1 MKDSIEWMLK
11 RSDLYKESSM
21 LNWYPKIKDLKI
33 PQPDTY
39 IVKIPYKNLIEMIDG
54 KQLPDKYVT
63 LIENSADILGYPLFL
78 RTDNSSQKH
87 QWNKTCFVKSGDDL
101 EQQILNLLDNNGAC
115 DLVDNAIILRLYIPM
130 FSLFKAFS
138 GKFPVSR
145 EMRYFIRNGKVQCKH
160 WYWFDEVLKKQ
171 GRPED
176 KEWES
181 KLKIINTLTEDSE
194 KRINQYL
201 DLVCKKFP
209 EGYWSVDFCQGK
221 DGKWYL
227 LDMARGEVSFH
238 YPTCKF
244 AEEYAQT

>member
-1 MKDSIEWMLK
+1 MKDSLEWIKK

-33 PQPDTY
+33 PQPATE
-39 IVKIPYKNLIEMIDG
+39 IVKIPYSLFIDMLDG
-54 KQLPDKYVT
+54 KQLPDQIIT
-63 LIENSADILGYPLFL
+63 NIENAYHILGAPLFL

-87 QWNKTCFVKSGDDL
+87 DWKNTCFVESGDDL
-101 EQQILNLLDNNGAC
+101 FPHISMLIDSNGAC
-115 DLVDNAIILRLYIPM
+115 DLVDNALIFRQYIPM
-130 FSLFKAFS
+130 FSLFTAFW

-145 EMRYFIRNGKVQCKH
+145 EMRYFIRDGKVQCKH
-160 WYWFDEVLKKQ
+160 WYWFDEVLRKQ

-176 KEWES
+176 KDWES

-194 KRINQYL
+194 KRIDQYL
-201 DLVCKKFP
+201 ELVCKKFP

-227 LDMARGEVSFH
+227 IDIARGEVSFH
-238 YPTCKF
+238 YPTCKH
-244 AEEYAQT
+244 AEEFAQS